1 MPVQLYLDNAASS
14 RPFDWALDCFVSAA
28 KEFFGNQEAAGA
40 FGLRSA
46 KAVKDAS
53 ARLASALAPGASVLW
68 CNTGTESLAAAVHA
82 HCMSHPGTEIVTTKA
97 EHPAL
102 KQALLRFGKAF
113 GLTVR
118 TADIGRDGLI
128 RTDSLIPLLSAHTS
142 LLAVHHV
149 NAETGA
155 VQNLVELRALLDQH
169 APKARFLAD
178 TTQSVCKIAVP
189 WKEAKL
195 DMMTLSGCFAVA
207 RHAEPDGFED
217 FSGSARNSSRGRALS
232 ASRGGDD
239 CKGRRNTDS
248 ETRGTG
254 GAHRVD
260 PRFHTGFDSGGDRSD

>member
-46 KAVKDAS
+46 KAVKNAS

-68 CNTGTESLAAAVHA
+68 CNTGTESLAAAIHA
-82 HCMSHPGTEIVTTKA
+82 HCMAHPGTEIVTTKA

-113 GLTVR
+113 GLTIR
-118 TADIGRDGLI
+118 AADVGRDGLI
-128 RTDSLIPLLSAHTS
+128 RPDSLIPLLNAHTS

-155 VQNLVELRALLDQH
+155 VQNLAELRGLLDRF

-178 TTQSVCKIAVP
+178 TTQSVCKHAVP
-189 WKEAKL
+189 WK
-195 DMMTLSGCFAVA
+195 
-207 RHAEPDGFED
+207 
-217 FSGSARNSSRGRALS
+217 
-232 ASRGGDD
+232 
-239 CKGRRNTDS
+239 
-248 ETRGTG
+248 
-254 GAHRVD
+254 
-260 PRFHTGFDSGGDRSD
+260 